1 MFKFAHLFQVPTATR
16 MALINNNMK
25 KIFFGFAFFIALVVF
40 ALPVRA
46 DMMGE
51 SATVPVDDHTAR
63 EEAEGKEVWQKFQEK
78 QVVCADLKDGDFG
91 VLGEYF
97 MGRWMGDSHAPMNAM
112 MENMMGHEG
121 EEQMHVVMG
130 KRFSGCDESAVY
142 TEGEGFL
149 PMMNMMGGWS
159 SPFGLNQ
166 ENNSMM
172 YGFGNSSMGL
182 GFGFLGV
189 VFMIFWW
196 VLILAGI
203 VALVK
208 WLSNQFSAKGGSL
221 SKSALDILN
230 ERYARGEIDTKE
242 FEEKKKNLS

>member
-1 MFKFAHLFQVPTATR
+1 
-16 MALINNNMK
+16 MK
-25 KIFFGFAFFIALVVF
+25 KIFFGFVFFVFLGAFVMSA
-40 ALPVRA
+40 RA

-51 SATVPVDDHTAR
+51 RGTTEADDHTAR

-78 QVVCADLKDGDFG
+78 RVSCADLKDGDFG

-97 MGRWMGDSHAPMNAM
+97 MGKMMGDSHASMNAM

-130 KRFSGCDESAVY
+130 KRFSGCDELAVY
-142 TEGEGFL
+142 TAEGEGFL

-182 GFGFLGV
+182 GFGLLGV

-230 ERYARGEIDTKE
+230 ERYARGDIDTKE